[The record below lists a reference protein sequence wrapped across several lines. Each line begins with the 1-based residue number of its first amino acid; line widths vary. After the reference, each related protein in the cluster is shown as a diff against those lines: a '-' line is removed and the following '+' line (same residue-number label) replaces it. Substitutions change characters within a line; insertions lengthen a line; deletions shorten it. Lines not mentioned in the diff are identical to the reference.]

1 MIEFKIDDNGFSVM
15 NRVNQNALHLKQLT
29 SLLQNILYMYSFGFS
44 SSSSG
49 VNLNRFRGSK

>member
-44 SSSSG
+44 SSK
-49 VNLNRFRGSK
+49 SKSF